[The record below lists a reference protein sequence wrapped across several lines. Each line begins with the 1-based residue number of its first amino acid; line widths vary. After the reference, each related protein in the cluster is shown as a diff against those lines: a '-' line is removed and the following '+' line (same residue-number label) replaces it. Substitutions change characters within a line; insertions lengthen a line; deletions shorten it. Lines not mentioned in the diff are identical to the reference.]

1 MFAGYP
7 TSFFELV
14 GLPTEEAQSY
24 RFDSVEVKQT
34 AFRIDGV
41 FLPLSPQRPVFFCEV
56 QFQADPNLYKRLFS
70 EIFLY
75 LRYDSSNPAWRAVVL
90 FAKRSLEPI
99 DTVNY
104 QPLLDSPYVQ
114 RLYLDEL
121 EAGDGTLGVEMVKM
135 VVEPEEDTKQN
146 IRQVVAQ
153 AQQIPDATLRREIVE
168 LIEVILLYKFPRLSR
183 EEIEAML
190 GVSDIKQTKVYQEA
204 LEEGRL
210 ERSIEVATEM
220 LTHGMSVE
228 LVQQMTKLSRKAV
241 LELQESIAGR

>member
-1 MFAGYP
+1 M
-7 TSFFELV
+7 
-14 GLPTEEAQSY
+14 
-24 RFDSVEVKQT
+24 
-34 AFRIDGV
+34 
-41 FLPLSPQRPVFFCEV
+41 
-56 QFQADPNLYKRLFS
+56 
-70 EIFLY
+70 
-75 LRYDSSNPAWRAVVL
+75 